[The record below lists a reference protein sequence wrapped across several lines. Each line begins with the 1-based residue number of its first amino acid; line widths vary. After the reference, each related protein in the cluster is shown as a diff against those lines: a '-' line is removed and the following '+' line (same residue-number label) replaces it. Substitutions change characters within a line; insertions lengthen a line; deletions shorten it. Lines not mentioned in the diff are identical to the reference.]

1 MSSPKLWHKILLLSI
16 SVLFGTAGVEATE
29 SVDED
34 VLKVAYIFNFVKF
47 TQWPKSAFED
57 SESKLNLCTIGD
69 NPLSGELKDL
79 ENNSVKNRII
89 SVIHLDKGG
98 EDEVLSQGCHLLF
111 IEGEAGELTALP
123 GKLTGSP
130 LLIVSERDGFVTNG
144 GVINLKI
151 VDKKIRFEVNLESA
165 NKNKITISSH
175 LLKLALKVYG
185 A

>member
-1 MSSPKLWHKILLLSI
+1 MLSHKLWHKILLLSI
-16 SVLFGTAGVEATE
+16 SVLLGIAGVEATE
-29 SVDED
+29 TVDED

-57 SESKLNLCTIGD
+57 SESKFNLCTIGD
-69 NPLSGELKDL
+69 NPLSGELTDL
-79 ENNSVKNRII
+79 ENNSVKKRII
-89 SVIHLDKGG
+89 RVTHLDKGG
-98 EDEVLSQGCHLLF
+98 EDEILAQGCHLLF
-111 IEGEAGELTALP
+111 IEGEAKELTALL

-130 LLIVSERDGFVTNG
+130 LLIVSEREGFVTNG

-151 VDKKIRFEVNLESA
+151 VDKKVHFEVNLETA
-165 NKNKITISSH
+165 NKNKIVISSH